1 MQLRYSAPPDQY
13 NRGLSIG
20 NLSQTSWAQFPD
32 FSPSFIFASYLF
44 ISSMHEARYHKVH
57 CVYQTCSRDVMHS
70 PPSCLR
76 NFLAE
81 LSFNVLLLWMKVDRS
96 PPSQY
101 SIIRKMCVSHHCK
114 EVDTTWPKLYIL
126 KNCKPHSHAYF
137 VTGRTRVYV
146 PYIEYQRQPL
156 QAKSIWQAHKA
167 GHCHDS
173 TPWLG

>member
-57 CVYQTCSRDVMHS
+57 CVYQTSSRDVMHS

-114 EVDTTWPKLYIL
+114 GVDTTWPNMYIL
-126 KNCKPHSHAYF
+126 FHPGNQFLYWKTANLIPTPNLSL
-137 VTGRTRVYV
+137 GEQ
-146 PYIEYQRQPL
+146 EYMY
-156 QAKSIWQAHKA
+156 H
-167 GHCHDS
+167 
-173 TPWLG
+173 T

>member
-1 MQLRYSAPPDQY
+1 MLLGVQLRYSVPPDQY

-20 NLSQTSWAQFPD
+20 NLSQTSWVQFPD

-57 CVYQTCSRDVMHS
+57 CVYQTSSRDVMHS

-114 EVDTTWPKLYIL
+114 GVDTT
-126 KNCKPHSHAYF
+126 
-137 VTGRTRVYV
+137 
-146 PYIEYQRQPL
+146 
-156 QAKSIWQAHKA
+156 
-167 GHCHDS
+167 
-173 TPWLG
+173 